1 MVLPVSTARL
11 IERRPVLRG
20 RVFDIGV
27 ERVALPNGVEAELEI
42 LRHPGAAAVVPV
54 TDAGEVLLL
63 RQYRYAAG
71 EFLWEIPAGTLEEG
85 EAPERCAGRE
95 LEEEAGV
102 RAGELV
108 ELGPMVPVP
117 GYSTE
122 RIWLYV
128 ARGLEPARQQLERD
142 ELVVE
147 VRATPVDEVM
157 RWLVDGTIVD
167 AKTAVALFRARARG
181 LLGRAP

>member
-1 MVLPVSTARL
+1 MLVRMSTARL
-11 IERRPVLRG
+11 IERRSVLRG

-27 ERVALPNGVEAELEI
+27 ERVVLPNGLEVQLEI
-42 LRHPGAAAVVPV
+42 LRHPGAAAVVPL

-71 EFLWEIPAGTLEEG
+71 EALWEIPAGTLEEG

-102 RAGELV
+102 RASELID
-108 ELGPMVPVP
+108 LGPIVPVP

-122 RIWLYV
+122 RIWLYA
-128 ARGLEPARQQLERD
+128 ARGLEKTAQRLEQD
-142 ELVVE
+142 ELVTE
-147 VRATPVDEVM
+147 VRATPFEEAL
-157 RWLVDGTIVD
+157 RWLTDGTIVD
-167 AKTAVALFRARARG
+167 AKTSVALFRAQARG
-181 LLGRAP
+181 LLGRKP